1 MFWTFVATIFAGLG
15 AAGIALGIRAITAQ
29 KAPKWIIPAFA
40 GAGMLAFL
48 IYGDYTWYDLKRSQL
63 PPEAEIVGTESDA
76 QLLRPWT
83 YLAPYVTAFSIVDT
97 ESLAR
102 DTGNPDVVRFTL
114 YRFHQG
120 YTDSVAHRVHL
131 LNCTSGELVPLASD
145 GRPGVDNMQ
154 QLNQKDQLFTT
165 VCN

>member
-1 MFWTFVATIFAGLG
+1 MASDN
-15 AAGIALGIRAITAQ
+15 
-29 KAPKWIIPAFA
+29 PKKDSAVDFLRDIIPAFA

-63 PPEAEIVGTESDA
+63 PPEAVIVDTESEG
-76 QLLRPWT
+76 QMLRPWT
-83 YLAPYVTAFSIVDT
+83 YIAPYVTAFSIVDS

-102 DTGNPDVVRFTL
+102 DTDNPDIVRFTL

-131 LNCTSGELVPLASD
+131 LNCKSGELVPLASD
-145 GRPGVDNMQ
+145 GRPSVDNMRR
-154 QLNQKDQLFTT
+154 LDQEDRLFNT

>member
-1 MFWTFVATIFAGLG
+1 MFWTFVATVFAGLG
-15 AAGIALGIRAITAQ
+15 AAGIALGIRAITAK
-29 KAPKWIIPAFA
+29 KAPKGIIPAFA

-63 PPEAEIVGTESDA
+63 PPEAVIVDTESEG
-76 QLLRPWT
+76 QMLRPWT
-83 YLAPYVTAFSIVDT
+83 YIAPYVTAFSIVDS

-102 DTGNPDVVRFTL
+102 DTDNPDIVRFTL

-131 LNCTSGELVPLASD
+131 LNCKSGELVPLASD
-145 GRPGVDNMQ
+145 GRPSVDNMRR
-154 QLNQKDQLFTT
+154 LDQEDRLFNT